1 MIPTI
6 EQVMKCYQII
16 AQTERMKTGRP
27 GEDTVAN
34 ALRGTVN
41 ICRSAHIELTS
52 PVTSLT
58 RKKIDIAL
66 ATFVERGLT
75 RISAWSYVWQ
85 LKSVFAKW
93 CMPYYKDAGWEIP
106 PLDLPSFRAK
116 APHYIRPSVEMLS
129 RVKAWYKK
137 QTGEHWF
144 AATMMLEFAMRNSDV
159 LRLKDTN
166 FIENDSGHYLSYT
179 PHKTELSSG
188 RRVYWPIHEDIWERF
203 MEYGGL
209 SGLDVTDETFS
220 DINYD
225 LRALGFRGTK
235 GAYELRKICIDH
247 VYQKFG
253 AEMAV
258 SISGDE
264 IRTIS
269 KYYADPAQPNL
280 GTIRILDLI

>member
-93 CMPYYKDAGWEIP
+93 CMPYYKDAGWDEQ
-106 PLDLPSFRAK
+106 R
-116 APHYIRPSVEMLS
+116 IR
-129 RVKAWYKK
+129 
-137 QTGEHWF
+137 H
-144 AATMMLEFAMRNSDV
+144 
-159 LRLKDTN
+159 
-166 FIENDSGHYLSYT
+166 
-179 PHKTELSSG
+179 
-188 RRVYWPIHEDIWERF
+188 
-203 MEYGGL
+203 
-209 SGLDVTDETFS
+209 
-220 DINYD
+220 
-225 LRALGFRGTK
+225 
-235 GAYELRKICIDH
+235 
-247 VYQKFG
+247 
-253 AEMAV
+253 
-258 SISGDE
+258 
-264 IRTIS
+264 
-269 KYYADPAQPNL
+269 
-280 GTIRILDLI
+280 